1 MMIASLVLTVVVG
14 VLSRI
19 NDDFAVLILLPVLC
33 FVVGFL
39 RVLYGV
45 FLAEKREA
53 RANGAASRR
62 HVVPIMPEQPGAA
75 ARIPEL
81 STPRAARP
89 SRASQH
95 RVETAE
101 MVEPP
106 SVTENTTRFL
116 DEESGPR
123 RVSGQHNCAIIESYH
138 RRG

>member
-19 NDDFAVLILLPVLC
+19 NDVFAVLILLPVLC
-33 FVVGFL
+33 FVIGFL

-62 HVVPIMPEQPGAA
+62 HVVPIMLEQPGAA
-75 ARIPEL
+75 AGIPEL
-81 STPRAARP
+81 STPRAAP
-89 SRASQH
+89 IESFTAQ

-101 MVEPP
+101 MVQPP

-123 RVSGQHNCAIIESYH
+123 RG
-138 RRG
+138 